1 MSRLAELISRL
12 EAAESGSREL
22 DALIAAEIE
31 PHLFDSPGFPAER
44 PISPFTYDKGENVIR
59 FDGGGLM
66 DVRFFPT
73 VTASVDAA
81 IALVA
86 RVLPGWGGFMDFGH
100 ETEMFVADICSHAR
114 AEQTGEDEEEHGV
127 DPSQESHGEGRTPA
141 LALCVAVLNALQ
153 EPRQ

>member
-44 PISPFTYDKGENVIR
+44 PIPPFIYDKGENVIR

-66 DVRFFPT
+66 DVRFFPP
-73 VTASVDAA
+73 VTSSLDDA
-81 IALVA
+81 IALA
-86 RVLPGWGGFMDFGH
+86 DRKCPGLDWALSKSAAHIF
-100 ETEMFVADICSHAR
+100 A
-114 AEQTGEDEEEHGV
+114 GV
-127 DPSQESHGEGRTPA
+127 DIFTGKSKNGA
-141 LALCVAVLNALQ
+141 IALCIAILKSLQ